1 MNKNKN
7 IAIVGGGRS
16 GDKRVTEICDLR
28 LELSEA
34 RQKYRDLALYYNE
47 LVAEHNE
54 TVDRLLGILQF
65 MQLQCGV
72 LYTAITDDP
81 TVEDPLARIPGESL
95 LEGGKADLAFLRN
108 GWITFLKTLEETHNV
123 AKAQEAYEEYIH
135 NGGIK

>member
-7 IAIVGGGRS
+7 IALVDRS
-16 GDKRVTEICDLR
+16 KTKTQNYQLTVALN
-28 LELSEA
+28 EA
-34 RQKYRDLALYYNE
+34 RQKYKDLGMQYNE

-108 GWITFLKTLEETHNV
+108 GWITFLKTLEETHNA

>member
-7 IAIVGGGRS
+7 IALVGSPHKGI
-16 GDKRVTEICDLR
+16 DLATEICELR
-28 LELSEA
+28 LELHEV
-34 RQKYRDLALYYNE
+34 RKKHRDLILQYNE

-108 GWITFLKTLEETHNV
+108 GWIIFLKTLEETHNA

>member
-1 MNKNKN
+1 MNTNKN

-16 GDKRVTEICDLR
+16 GGKTATQNYQLTVALN
-28 LELSEA
+28 EA
-34 RQKYRDLALYYNE
+34 RQKYKDLGMQYNE

-108 GWITFLKTLEETHNV
+108 GWIVFLNTLEETHNA

>member
-7 IAIVGGGRS
+7 IAIVDRS
-16 GDKRVTEICDLR
+16 KTKTQNYQLTVALN
-28 LELSEA
+28 EA
-34 RQKYRDLALYYNE
+34 RQKYKDLGMQYNE

-108 GWITFLKTLEETHNV
+108 GWIIFLKTLEETHNA

>member
-1 MNKNKN
+1 MDKNKN
-7 IAIVGGGRS
+7 IALIDRS
-16 GDKRVTEICDLR
+16 KTKPQNYQLTVALN
-28 LELSEA
+28 EA
-34 RQKYRDLALYYNE
+34 RQKYKDLGMQYNE
-47 LVAEHNE
+47 LVAEHNA

-108 GWITFLKTLEETHNV
+108 GWITFLKTLEETHNA

>member
-1 MNKNKN
+1 MDKNKN
-7 IAIVGGGRS
+7 IALIDRS
-16 GDKRVTEICDLR
+16 KTKPQNYQLAVALN
-28 LELSEA
+28 EA
-34 RQKYRDLALYYNE
+34 RQKYKDLGMQYNE
-47 LVAEHNE
+47 LVAEHNA

-81 TVEDPLARIPGESL
+81 MIEDPLARIPGESL

-108 GWITFLKTLEETHNV
+108 GWITFLQTLEETHD
-123 AKAQEAYEEYIH
+123 ATKAQEAYENYIH